1 METKVCKVLNKTKRQ
16 EIGIEMAKFIA
27 ENAEKIDAILNG
39 PSVDMGSAPN
49 RKVNVL
55 NDLLHINKKNKK

>member
-1 METKVCKVLNKTKRQ
+1 
-16 EIGIEMAKFIA
+16 MAKFIA